1 MNKKRQ
7 ERQADFVFTCRL
19 AILSFLT
26 YNLRRIIE
34 VVKLL
39 GKTIRQL
46 SEELQLSKQ
55 AINQRISSIK
65 DFRSKHTHKVKN
77 HLEIDEQGVK
87 ILANFDKQKRQD
99 QQVNRQE
106 RQAENDKQ
114 DKKKTNINDVLLKQL
129 DVKDQQ
135 ISKLQK
141 SLDQQ
146 QQLQLATLAENR
158 QLKGHIQKLNGLLE
172 SSNSTQKR
180 QATKKN
186 DNLSNNDNSSYI
198 KDKNDKQDK
207 NGVVDADEKQRK
219 IHKNKTNK
227 SWWHFWK
234 NT

>member
-55 AINQRISSIK
+55 AINQRIFSIK

-87 ILANFDKQKRQD
+87 MLANFDKQKRQD
-99 QQVNRQE
+99 QQVDRQE
-106 RQAENDKQ
+106 RQVKNDKQ
-114 DKKKTNINDVLLKQL
+114 NKRETNINDVLLKQL
-129 DVKDQQ
+129 NVKDQQ

-180 QATKKN
+180 QAIRKN
-186 DNLSNNDNSSYI
+186 DNLSNNDNPSHI
-198 KDKNDKQDK
+198 KDKNDKQER
-207 NGVVDADEKQRK
+207 NRVVDDEKQKK
-219 IHKNKTNK
+219 IHKNKINN
-227 SWWHFWK
+227 SWWHFW
-234 NT
+234 